1 MKGTYTTYK
10 SWLTAAKKAGA
21 VRLDGDKDIAMAF
34 DAKNRGV
41 AEWDG
46 AEGYV
51 YKVRNM
57 IDGKMVFENPPKS
70 RRENYSNFNEWETD
84 AFRAGATQVIQLG
97 NNIFSA
103 IKMKDGSLVKVDKGG
118 FVDMRSRTG
127 QMVRRN
133 STVIGSWYGNSG
145 EIYRHLAAK
154 SGKSRPYANPRHGN
168 DDPSRDEMIEHIRK
182 VYGREADEFDIEEAI
197 YWFATDYHGGQ
208 SSNLY
213 SALSTSEYRPGRM
226 SSGPE
231 EGSMGEMIYSELA
244 DTFSPKKN
252 PVRRRIGISLSKNR
266 RRNPVY
272 DTGSDE

>member
-34 DAKNRGV
+34 GADGRGV

-46 AEGYV
+46 VEGYV
-51 YKVRNM
+51 YKVKNM
-57 IDGKMVFENPPKS
+57 IDGKMVFENPRGVYTTYGAWRAAAKK
-70 RRENYSNFNEWETD
+70 
-84 AFRAGATQVIQLG
+84 AGAMRFEGDKDIAQAFDG
-97 NNIFSA
+97 NGRPVAEWDGAEGYIYKVKSMIDGKMIFTNPT
-103 IKMKDGSLVKVDKGG
+103 
-118 FVDMRSRTG
+118 SR
-127 QMVRRN
+127 
-133 STVIGSWYGNSG
+133 
-145 EIYRHLAAK
+145 K
-154 SGKSRPYANPRHGN
+154 NPRHGN
-168 DDPSRDEMIEHIRK
+168 DDPSREEMIEHIRK

-231 EGSMGEMIYSELA
+231 EGSMGEMIYSDLV

-252 PVRRRIGISLSKNR
+252 PVRRRIGVSLSKNR
-266 RRNPVY
+266 KRNPVY

>member
-51 YKVRNM
+51 YKVKSM
-57 IDGKMVFENPPKS
+57 MDGKMIFENPKGVYTTYGAW
-70 RRENYSNFNEWETD
+70 R
-84 AFRAGATQVIQLG
+84 AAAKKAGAMRFEGDKDIAQAFDG
-97 NNIFSA
+97 NGRPVA
-103 IKMKDGSLVKVDKGG
+103 EWDGAEG
-118 FVDMRSRTG
+118 
-127 QMVRRN
+127 
-133 STVIGSWYGNSG
+133 Y
-145 EIYRHLAAK
+145 IYRK
-154 SGKSRPYANPRHGN
+154 SEMRNPRHGN

-197 YWFATDYHGGQ
+197 YWFASDYHGGQ

-231 EGSMGEMIYSELA
+231 EGSMGEMIYSDLV

-252 PVRRRIGISLSKNR
+252 PVRRRIGVSLSKSR
-266 RRNPVY
+266 KRNPVY